1 MGTIEQADLD
11 IILDEILKEVTTPS
25 LVIPA
30 NFGVA
35 YPKFL

>member
-11 IILDEILKEVTTPS
+11 IILDEILNEVTTPS